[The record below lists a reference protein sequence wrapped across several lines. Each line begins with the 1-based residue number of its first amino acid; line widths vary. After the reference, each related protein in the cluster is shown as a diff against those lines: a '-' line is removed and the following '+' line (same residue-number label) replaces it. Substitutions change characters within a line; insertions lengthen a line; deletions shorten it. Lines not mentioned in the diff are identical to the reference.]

1 MHPDEEYNEERAK
14 HDYTKPPKRI
24 TAMRRFILKRDKDI
38 AGVSGTGIIA
48 EGVVFSNGK
57 VTLSWLTQYKSVG
70 VYDSLDDVE
79 AIHCHG
85 GYTEIAW
92 FDLEPDDE

>member
-1 MHPDEEYNEERAK
+1 MRPHEEYNEELAK
-14 HDYTKPPKRI
+14 IDYTKPPPRM
-24 TAMRRFILKRDKDI
+24 TAMRRFILRRDRDI

-70 VYDSLDDVE
+70 VYDCLSDVE

-85 GYTEIAW
+85 GFTEIAW
-92 FDLEPDDE
+92 FDLEAG